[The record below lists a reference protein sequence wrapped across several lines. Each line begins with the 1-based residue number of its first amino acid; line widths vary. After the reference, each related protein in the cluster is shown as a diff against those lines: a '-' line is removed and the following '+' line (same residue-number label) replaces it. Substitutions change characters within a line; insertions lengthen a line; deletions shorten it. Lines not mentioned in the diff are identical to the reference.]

1 MLSEAL
7 DITIESRG
15 DAIWLTLSG
24 PFNKEQIPQIHS
36 KIEGFIRDGH
46 REIVVN
52 LEEVTSIHTS
62 VGPMFLDLLN
72 LNKGKDGDIKLIYK
86 NDVVSSVFSSYKN
99 IFSIYPDVKSLSSGT
114 FFHSMRRSGIF
125 LTRKTGIRVS
135 VPVALFLLF
144 ILTGWFIS
152 IGIIISMQKLQIED
166 QEAELRDYEQWKK
179 VSEIEISE
187 LRNRIKPMIQ
197 LGLVPDSISD

>member
-7 DITIESRG
+7 DIIIESRG
-15 DAIWLTLSG
+15 DAIWLKLAG
-24 PFNKEQIPQIHS
+24 PFNKEQIPQIRS

-62 VGPMFLDLLN
+62 VGPMFLELLN
-72 LNKGKDGDIKLIYK
+72 LNKGKEGDIKLIFK
-86 NDVVSSVFSSYKN
+86 NDVVSSVFAPYKN
-99 IFSIYPDVKSLSSGT
+99 IFSIYPDAKSISSGT
-114 FFHSMRRSGIF
+114 FLHSMRRSGMF

-152 IGIIISMQKLQIED
+152 LGIIISMQKLQIDE
-166 QEAELRDYEQWKK
+166 QESELRDYEQWKK
-179 VSEIEISE
+179 VSEIEVKE

-197 LGLVPDSISD
+197 LGLVPDSLPD